1 MVKEV
6 ELARVKLELS
16 KAKETI
22 AELEEQ
28 NKEKYDRIIQLQAVG
43 YYLQS
48 HSKASGLN
56 SKRRSHS
63 EEHSTPRF
71 GLKENWLERKSATNS
86 SKNSK
91 RWSNSPRRTRP

>member
-43 YYLQS
+43 
-48 HSKASGLN
+48 G
-56 SKRRSHS
+56 R
-63 EEHSTPRF
+63 
-71 GLKENWLERKSATNS
+71 
-86 SKNSK
+86 
-91 RWSNSPRRTRP
+91 